1 MKPSGFKVNLFWD
14 RYSLA
19 SLCLLAF
26 CVSLGTA
33 TVSLSKA
40 LVLLGFAACIVFNY
54 KYLFEFISSRT
65 YLIFIWM
72 FAAVI
77 WMLIS
82 MTWSQAAELTQ
93 WQYFY
98 AHTRF
103 LWVAIIFFQIRTRE
117 RGLIVLKWLIF
128 GQIFVLCVSWL
139 LWLGVEVPFTRI
151 PKEKGIAF
159 TSTLEQPVMLV
170 LVLVAIWNFRKYFS
184 KQWGIWFVRLVILAA
199 AFNLVFVMSGRS
211 GYIVFLLVVGH
222 QIYKVLPDR
231 LRWVAL
237 MSPFILSAIFYVAS
251 PVFHKR
257 ISEIT
262 TNTGI
267 YFKNENLS
275 HHVTTSEEERLDM
288 WRTTALGIV
297 KKPILGYG
305 VGSMPELYKGEYELI
320 KTPVSQPHQQYLFW
334 WTEFGLVGLM
344 IMLCFF
350 FALFKDAGKLDLEAK
365 SSLQSVLIVLF
376 IMGMFNC
383 PFFGVGMGE
392 FFFLEIATL
401 LAIKNETTP
410 NEKNDT
416 HYSYKETNL

>member
-1 MKPSGFKVNLFWD
+1 MKSSEFKINFFWD
-14 RYSLA
+14 KYTLA

-40 LVLLGFAACIVFNY
+40 LVLLGFFAYLVLNY

-65 YLIFIWM
+65 YLIFFWM
-72 FAAVI
+72 FAAVM

-82 MTWSQAAELTQ
+82 MTWSQAEELNQ
-93 WQYFY
+93 WKYFY
-98 AHTRF
+98 AHKRF

-117 RGLIVLKWLIF
+117 RGLTVLKWLIF

-139 LWLGVEVPFTRI
+139 LWLGVKVPFTRSEI
-151 PKEKGIAF
+151 QTEKGIAF

-170 LVLVAIWNFRKYFS
+170 LVLVVIWNFRDYFS

-199 AFNLVFVMSGRS
+199 AINLVFVMTGRS
-211 GYIVFLLVVGH
+211 GYIVFLVVVGH
-222 QIYKVLPDR
+222 QIYKKLPYR

-237 MSPFILSAIFYVAS
+237 MSPCILCAIFYVAS

-267 YFKNENLS
+267 YFKKESPSN
-275 HHVTTSEEERLDM
+275 HVTTSEEERLDM

-297 KKPILGYG
+297 KRPILGYG
-305 VGSMPELYKGEYELI
+305 VGSMPGLFRGEYEII
-320 KTPVSQPHQQYLFW
+320 KTTVSQPHQQYLFW

-344 IMLCFF
+344 IMLGFF
-350 FALFKDAGKLDLEAK
+350 LALIKDSGKLDSEAK
-365 SSLQSVLIVLF
+365 FSLQSVLLVLF
-376 IMGMFNC
+376 VMGMFNC

-410 NEKNDT
+410 IDRN
-416 HYSYKETNL
+416 